1 MPPPPIRRASTGGI
15 PSTPSGLTGE
25 APSRPSSGASR
36 ANATPDALLGG
47 LRRRGA
53 QRNGQTSQR
62 HGEAQSSATTLHVPS
77 LPDAF
82 HALQMEGAPQIL
94 ATPSGGPAPQD
105 LSASGGGTQTPAVTS
120 HDVAPPPPPRPHAAS
135 QALMDVPV
143 PDEPPPPPYSP
154 AETSSPAP
162 SNPGG
167 ATGEAPPPSYEEAT
181 ALPASAAQQ
190 RPATP
195 ASSSADGARP
205 TSQTSQTNA
214 PAAPTPSTPTT
225 GGAAP
230 QRMSTEQRQTTA
242 WMNKLIEAHESG
254 ENIGPQHLHDLMQ
267 LLGGR
272 PMSVGNAA
280 RGRVAISQLPPEV
293 RADLQKRVGPMM
305 IATLEHLSNDSSIS
319 GRDMYDAVMAA
330 NHVQPDEMRAQV
342 TADLGRLLHRVQ
354 PLNTQQ
360 AAFDH
365 LNAQIASYPPEHR
378 MPALIGLAVNA
389 LKGNAQD
396 SPEAMRDGMGNLHK
410 ILDQIAAIP
419 ESQRDPADTHI
430 VLNVTLG
437 WTPVLMS
444 RPESGNWRPLMDRL
458 LAETAKAP
466 PEVQAGLAPVY
477 DKVLDYMKPGGTLMD
492 ELHVTTLADFQHL
505 VARLPDALRRASE
518 ASDDE

>member
-15 PSTPSGLTGE
+15 PSTPSGLPGE

-47 LRRRGA
+47 LRRRAA
-53 QRNGQTSQR
+53 QRNGQTSQQ
-62 HGEAQSSATTLHVPS
+62 HDPAQSSTTSLHVPS

-105 LSASGGGTQTPAVTS
+105 LSASGGGTPTPAMTS
-120 HDVAPPPPPRPHAAS
+120 HNVPPPPPPRPHAAS
-135 QALMDVPV
+135 HALMDVPV

-154 AETSSPAP
+154 AETSSSAP
-162 SNPGG
+162 SDPLG
-167 ATGEAPPPSYEEAT
+167 ATEEAPPPSYEEAT
-181 ALPASAAQQ
+181 ATPASAAQQ
-190 RPATP
+190 PPATP
-195 ASSSADGARP
+195 DSASADGARP
-205 TSQTSQTNA
+205 TSEASATNA
-214 PAAPTPSTPTT
+214 PAEATPAT

-242 WMNKLIEAHESG
+242 WMNKLVEAHESG
-254 ENIGPQHLHDLMQ
+254 ENIGPQHLHELMQ

-293 RADLQKRVGPMM
+293 QAKLQERVGPMM

-319 GRDMYDAVMAA
+319 GRDMYDAVTAA
-330 NHVQPDEMRAQV
+330 NNVQPDEMRAKV
-342 TADLGRLLHRVQ
+342 TGDLGRLLHRVQ
-354 PLNTQQ
+354 PLDTQQ

-365 LNAQIASYPPEHR
+365 LNTQIASYPPEHR

-419 ESQRDPADTHI
+419 ESQRNPADTHV

-437 WTPVLMS
+437 WTPILMS

-466 PEVQAGLAPVY
+466 PEVQAGLAPVF
-477 DKVLDYMKPGGTLMD
+477 DNVLDYMKPGGPLMD

-505 VARLPDALRRASE
+505 GARVPDALRRASE
-518 ASDDE
+518 ALEASDDE

>member
-53 QRNGQTSQR
+53 QRNAQTSQR
-62 HGEAQSSATTLHVPS
+62 HAERQSGEASSSATILHVPS

-105 LSASGGGTQTPAVTS
+105 LSASGGSAQTSAMTS
-120 HDVAPPPPPRPHAAS
+120 HDVQPPPPPRPQAAS
-135 QALMDVPV
+135 QALMDAPV
-143 PDEPPPPPYSP
+143 PPHSP
-154 AETSSPAP
+154 AETSSSTP
-162 SNPGG
+162 SNPVG
-167 ATGEAPPPSYEEAT
+167 ATDEAPSPTSEEAT

-190 RPATP
+190 RPPTP

-205 TSQTSQTNA
+205 TSQTSATNS
-214 PAAPTPSTPTT
+214 PAAPAPTT
-225 GGAAP
+225 SGAAP

-242 WMNKLIEAHESG
+242 WMNKLIAAHESG
-254 ENIGPQHLHDLMQ
+254 ENIGPQHLHELMQ

-272 PMSVGNAA
+272 PMSAGNAA

-293 RADLQKRVGPMM
+293 RARLQERAGPMM
-305 IATLEHLSNDSSIS
+305 IATLEHLSNESSIS

-330 NHVQPDEMRAQV
+330 NNVQPDEMRAMV
-342 TADLGRLLHRVQ
+342 TGDLGRLLHRVQ
-354 PLNTQQ
+354 PLDTQQ

-419 ESQRDPADTHI
+419 ESQRNPADTHV

-444 RPESGNWRPLMDRL
+444 RPESGNWRPLMDRI

-477 DKVLDYMKPGGTLMD
+477 DNVLDYMKPGGTLMD